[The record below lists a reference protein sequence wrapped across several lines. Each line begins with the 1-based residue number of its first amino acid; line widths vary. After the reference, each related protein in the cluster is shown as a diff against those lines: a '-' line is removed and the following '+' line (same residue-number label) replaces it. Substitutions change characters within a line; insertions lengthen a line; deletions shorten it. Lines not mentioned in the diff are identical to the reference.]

1 MTKNV
6 KLFHVNSVGPVL
18 AIIQQ
23 ETAEAVVV
31 NDPLQLGTDENG
43 ELMMM
48 DYLDMITE
56 HKSVVF
62 YKNNIISVSTP
73 VPQLAKLYIEAVKG
87 EDDSAPKLIVPDNKI
102 ITR

>member
-18 AIIQQ
+18 AVIQQ
-23 ETAEAVVV
+23 ETAEAIVV
-31 NDPLQLGTDENG
+31 NDPLQLGTDEKG
-43 ELMMM
+43 ELIMM

-56 HKSVVF
+56 HKGVVF

-73 VPQLAKLYIEAVKG
+73 VQQLTQLYVDATKEQ
-87 EDDSAPKLIVPDNKI
+87 DTPKVFVPDNKI